1 MAGSPKSSPPGEDL
15 CIHAAV
21 FSADRPANPV
31 LVLPMTRRAW
41 LLLLGE
47 KAGLREVV
55 STKTAGKVSLYL
67 QMRELL
73 EEDFQEA
80 LS

>member
-1 MAGSPKSSPPGEDL
+1 
-15 CIHAAV
+15 
-21 FSADRPANPV
+21 
-31 LVLPMTRRAW
+31 MTRRAW

-73 EEDFQEA
+73 EEDFQEDGK
-80 LS
+80 